1 MKLGLVVGYW
11 PPSGP
16 PPDAVDQIATAE
28 ALGFDSV
35 WTAEA
40 YGSDCFTPLAWWGA
54 ATQRIKLGTAIT
66 QISARTPASTAM
78 TAITLDHLSGGRL
91 ILGLGVSGPQVVEGW
106 YGQDYAKPLARTREY
121 VDIVRRIV
129 ARDQPVEYHGEHY
142 SMPLPGGTG
151 LGKPLKSIVRPLR
164 TDIPIYLGAEGPKNV
179 ALAAE
184 IGDGWL
190 PMFFSPKAD
199 DFYRDALAEGF
210 ARPGARRTAGDFEVA
225 CVVPVVPG
233 DDVEACAD
241 LLRPNLALYI
251 GGMGAR
257 DRNFHKDVFV
267 RLGYEAECEK
277 IQEAYLDGRKA
288 DAAAAVTTP
297 MVEDVYLVGPPAK
310 IRDDLERWRATLRYD
325 AAGRRTQPAPAPD
338 RRTRVGRSAVGRRHH
353 LVPDGGRPRGGR
365 GWRGDEPGGPGD
377 AAGLVGRAPARRARR
392 GVAVGAAELQ
402 GAERTG
408 EPVGAGPA
416 AARAARRRRCRAAV
430 WQ

>member
-1 MKLGLVVGYW
+1 VKLGLVVGYW

-28 ALGFDSV
+28 ALGFESI

-54 ATQRIKLGTAIT
+54 ATERIKLGTSIT

-106 YGQDYAKPLARTREY
+106 YGQDYAKPLARTREF

-142 SMPLPGGTG
+142 SMPFPGGTG

-190 PMFFSPKAD
+190 PMFFSPRAD
-199 DFYRDALAEGF
+199 AFYRGAMAEGF
-210 ARPGARRTAGDFEVA
+210 ARPGARRSADDFEVA

-241 LLRPNLALYI
+241 FLRPNLALYI

-277 IQEAYLDGRKA
+277 IQQAYLEGRKA
-288 DAAAAVTTP
+288 DAAAAVTTR
-297 MVEDVYLVGPPAK
+297 MVEDVYLVGPPDK
-310 IRDDLERWRATLRYD
+310 IRDDLERWRASCVTTLLVS
-325 AAGRRTQPAPAPD
+325 GP
-338 RRTRVGRSAVGRRHH
+338 SALLHQVAE
-353 LVPDGGRPRGGR
+353 LVADGGR
-365 GWRGDEPGGPGD
+365 
-377 AAGLVGRAPARRARR
+377 
-392 GVAVGAAELQ
+392 
-402 GAERTG
+402 
-408 EPVGAGPA
+408 
-416 AARAARRRRCRAAV
+416 
-430 WQ
+430 